1 MRKIRTSLLL
11 VVSLLFSIA
20 AYAQATQTKTQTAK
34 TETIQF
40 ESKLVGKKLPYIA
53 ILPPDYEKETKTRYA
68 VLYLLHGLT
77 GHYDNWTSRTK
88 ITEYAMKYRLII
100 ITPEGNDGWYS
111 DSVTAPTEKY
121 ESHFIQELIPDV
133 QKRYR
138 TIEAREGRAI
148 AGLSMGGYGA
158 LKFGIKY
165 PDMFV
170 FAGSLSGAL
179 PAARWTSVELDNSPV
194 GRFVK
199 LSLMQVFGDD
209 NNASRKSNDIYKLI
223 KESTPEQ
230 IAKLPFIYIDCGTED
245 GLVVFNVEMANL
257 LVGKKIPHEYRQLP
271 GTHNWAYWDKQVQE
285 VLRLTERF
293 VSKAETR
300 Q

>member
-1 MRKIRTSLLL
+1 MQKFRTSLLL
-11 VVSLLFSIA
+11 VISLLFSIA
-20 AYAQATQTKTQTAK
+20 AHAQATQTKQLTAK

-40 ESKLVGKKLPYIA
+40 ESKLIGKKLPYIA
-53 ILPPDYEKETKTRYA
+53 VLPPDYEKETKTRYA

-111 DSVTAPTEKY
+111 DSVTQPTEKY
-121 ESHFIQELIPDV
+121 ESYFIQELMPDV

-179 PAARWTSVELDNSPV
+179 PAARWTSAELDGSPV

-199 LSLMQVFGDD
+199 SSLEQVFGDGNSD
-209 NNASRKSNDIYKLI
+209 TRKSNDIYKLVR
-223 KESTPEQ
+223 ELPTEQ
-230 IAKLPFIYIDCGTED
+230 IAKLPFIYLDCGTED
-245 GLVVFNVEMANL
+245 GLVIFNAEMANL
-257 LVGKKIPHEYRQLP
+257 LVEKKIPHEYRQLP
-271 GTHNWAYWDKQVQE
+271 GTHNWIYWDKQVQE

-293 VSKAETR
+293 VSQPKSK
-300 Q
+300 